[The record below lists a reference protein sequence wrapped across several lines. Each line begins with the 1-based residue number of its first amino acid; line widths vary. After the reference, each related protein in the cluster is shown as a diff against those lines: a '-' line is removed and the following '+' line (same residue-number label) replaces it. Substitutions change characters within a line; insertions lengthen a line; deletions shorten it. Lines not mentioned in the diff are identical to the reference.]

1 MIAQQPILLKKIN
14 MKTLYRSIKASDNIA
29 LASIIRSGI
38 EAFNLPT
45 VGTAHSDPTTDH
57 LFQLFSTPNSYYIVL
72 EIAGEVMGGC
82 GIYPT
87 NGLPNK
93 HAELVRFFLDKKAQ
107 GFGYGKIL
115 IQQCEELAKQFG
127 YTHLYL
133 ESFPEMEAAIHLYE
147 LYNFKRI
154 EKQLGNSGHFSCNV
168 YMLKEL

>member
-1 MIAQQPILLKKIN
+1 
-14 MKTLYRSIKASDNIA
+14 MKNLYRSIKASDNIT
-29 LASIIRSGI
+29 LAKIIRSGI

-72 EIAGEVMGGC
+72 EIDDEIMGGC

-87 NGLPNK
+87 NGLPK
-93 HAELVRFFLDKKAQ
+93 KYLELVRFFLDKKAQ
-107 GFGYGKIL
+107 GYGYGKIL

-147 LYNFKRI
+147 KFNFKRI
-154 EKQLGNSGHFSCNV
+154 EKPLGNSGHYSCNV
-168 YMLKEL
+168 YMLKQL